1 MKNKTINI
9 GILKDVAT
17 ALDELNEQVV
27 YVGGAVVGI
36 YADDPAAEDVRPT
49 KDVDFTLKI
58 ASYTELTK
66 LEEELNKKG
75 FNRNPEEK
83 VECRFFLDRIMVD
96 VMSTTSVGWAPANS
110 WFKPGFDNAEEF
122 NLEGIAIRILP
133 LPYYLAT
140 KLEAYHG
147 RGNDPRTSHD
157 FEDVIYVLDNRV
169 NLIEEIIASP
179 DDVKTFL
186 HSELKQIKEDAG
198 LQEAMLGHLYP
209 ETQSERQIIINNKLQ
224 EIIDGIVV

>member
-9 GILKDVAT
+9 GIIKEVAT

-58 ASYTELTK
+58 ASYSELTK
-66 LEEELNKKG
+66 LEIELNKKG
-75 FNRNPEEK
+75 FKRDPEEK
-83 VECRFFLDRIMVD
+83 VECRFFLNMIMVD
-96 VMSTTSVGWAPANS
+96 VMSTTSVGWAPANR
-110 WFKPGFDNAEEF
+110 WFLPGFDNA
-122 NLEGIAIRILP
+122 LEYDLDGTVIRILS

-147 RGNDPRTSHD
+147 RGKDPRTSHD
-157 FEDVIYVLDNRV
+157 FEDVIYVLDNSV
-169 NLIEEIIASP
+169 NLVKEIIAAP
-179 DDVKTFL
+179 EDVKTFL
-186 HSELKQIKEDAG
+186 LTELKQIKENAG

-209 ETQSERQIIINNKLQ
+209 DTQSERQKIINDKLQ
-224 EIIDGIVV
+224 EILDGIQ